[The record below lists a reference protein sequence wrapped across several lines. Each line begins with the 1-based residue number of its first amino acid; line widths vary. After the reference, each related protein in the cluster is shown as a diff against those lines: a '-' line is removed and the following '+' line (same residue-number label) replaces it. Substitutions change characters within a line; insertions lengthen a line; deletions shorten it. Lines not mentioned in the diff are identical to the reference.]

1 MLGENHSIHHEF
13 PEQHDLIDR
22 LVVENLH
29 FKKIV
34 DEYNLLDK
42 EIRGI
47 EMRDSPIDDVTFNQM
62 KKKRGQL
69 KDEAYQMLLKH
80 S

>member
-1 MLGENHSIHHEF
+1 MLGENHSVHHEF

-29 FKKIV
+29 FKRIV
-34 DEYNLLDK
+34 EEYNALDK
-42 EIRGI
+42 KIRGI
-47 EMRDSPIDDVTFNQM
+47 EMRDSPIDDATFSQM
-62 KKKRGQL
+62 KKKRGHL
-69 KDEAYQMLLKH
+69 KDEIYQMLLKH

>member
-13 PEQHDLIDR
+13 PQQHDLIDR
-22 LVVENLH
+22 LVVEDLH

-34 DEYNLLDK
+34 EEYNSLDK

-62 KKKRGQL
+62 KKQRGQL
-69 KDEAYQMLLKH
+69 KDEVYQILLKH
-80 S
+80 A

>member
-1 MLGENHSIHHEF
+1 MLGETHSIHHEF

-29 FKKIV
+29 FKKMV
-34 DEYNLLDK
+34 EEYNSLDK

-62 KKKRGQL
+62 KKNRGYL
-69 KDEAYQMLLKH
+69 KDEIYQMLLKH
-80 S
+80 A

>member
-13 PEQHDLIDR
+13 PQQHDLIDR
-22 LVVENLH
+22 LVAEDLH

-34 DEYNLLDK
+34 EEYNSLDK

-62 KKKRGQL
+62 KKQRGQL
-69 KDEAYQMLLKH
+69 KDEVYQILRKH
-80 S
+80 A